1 MDIEKLIREM
11 TTEEKLCQ
19 MTQTN
24 RVCVFRDQKDGI
36 WDFQA
41 LHMTDKQYDS
51 IGSVLSYTME
61 YDVKGNL
68 DEHLKNDRNGI
79 PLMVML
85 DIIHGYKTIFPIP
98 LAMGASFDTE
108 LVEECSKFAAVEA
121 TKDGVMA
128 TFSPMVDLARDARW
142 GRIMETTSED
152 PYVNGEFGKSMIRGY
167 HAGGLACCVKHFAA
181 YGGAESGRDYN
192 LVDMS
197 EHTLREYYLRA
208 YHECLKENP
217 EMVMASFNSLNG
229 IPATGNTW
237 LMRDIL
243 RKEWGFDGVVISD
256 YNGVGEMICHRF
268 KENRKQAAC
277 AGILAGV
284 DIEMCSSAYSENGE
298 ALLQDGELDIELI
311 NDSVRRILKLKEKY
325 GLFENPY
332 YKLSDEKS
340 VVTEEGRALARKMA
354 EETFVLLKNEESVLP
369 LKKQDK
375 IALIG
380 PFADTKEIIGGW
392 SAFADKTATVT
403 IKQGVENLLGKSVES
418 VKGCGWTWNDT
429 DISGFEEALK
439 VAEKTDKIV
448 LCVGEH
454 QSESGECKSKTD
466 IRIPKAQRKL
476 IKELKKTGKA
486 MIGVV
491 FAGRPLALK
500 DVVDLFD
507 AILYVWQPGT
517 EGGNAIANVLYGKT
531 NPSGKLPVSLPR
543 TVGQCPIYYSR
554 FSTGRPQAVDAGFF
568 VGTTCYIDEK
578 NSALF
583 PFGFGLSYTR
593 FEYSVPEL
601 SAVERKED
609 ERVYLRTKIKN
620 VGEMDGVEVAQ
631 LYIRDDFS
639 EIVRPVKEMKGF
651 QRVFLKA
658 GEEKE
663 ITFEI
668 TVEMLKYY
676 GINNEFTAEKGKFT
690 LMVGSD
696 SENLQE
702 ISLRL
707 I

>member
-1 MDIEKLIREM
+1 MDIKKLISEM

-24 RVCVFRDQKDGI
+24 RVCVFRDQKEGI
-36 WDFQA
+36 GDFQA

-51 IGSVLSYTME
+51 IGSALSYTME

-68 DEHLKNDRNGI
+68 DEHLKNDRNKI
-79 PLMVML
+79 PLMIML
-85 DIIHGYKTIFPIP
+85 DVIHGYKTIFPIP

-121 TKDGVMA
+121 TKEGVMA

-152 PYVNGEFGKSMIRGY
+152 PYVNGEFGKAMIRGY

-243 RKEWGFDGVVISD
+243 RKEWGFDGVIISD
-256 YNGVGEMICHRF
+256 YGGVEEMISHRF
-268 KENRKQAAC
+268 KENRKQAAK

-284 DIEMCSSAYSENGE
+284 DIEMCTSAYSENGE
-298 ALLQDGELDIELI
+298 SLVEEGELNIELI

-332 YKLSDEKS
+332 YKLSDEKIE
-340 VVTEEGRALARKMA
+340 VTEDGRALARKMA
-354 EETFVLLKNEESVLP
+354 EETFVLLKNENVLP

-392 SAFADKTATVT
+392 SPFGDKRATVT
-403 IKQGVENLLGKSVES
+403 IKQGVEKLLGKSVES
-418 VKGCGWTWNDT
+418 VKGCGWAWNDT
-429 DISGFEEALK
+429 DTSGFEEALN
-439 VAEKTDKIV
+439 VAGKADKIV

-454 QSESGECKSKTD
+454 QSESSECKSKTD
-466 IRIPKAQRKL
+466 IRISKTQRKF
-476 IKELKKTGKA
+476 IKEMKKTGKPI
-486 MIGVV
+486 IGVV
-491 FAGRPLALK
+491 FAGRPLVLK
-500 DVVDLFD
+500 DVVDSFD

-517 EGGNAIANVLYGKT
+517 EGGNAIANVLFGET
-531 NPSGKLPVSLPR
+531 NPSGRLPISLPR
-543 TVGQCPIYYSR
+543 TVGQCPVYYSR
-554 FSTGRPQAVDAGFF
+554 FSTGRPQDVDAGFF
-568 VGTTCYIDEK
+568 TGATCYIDEK
-578 NSALF
+578 ITALF

-601 SAVERKED
+601 SALEMKEG
-609 ERVYLRTKIKN
+609 ETVYLRTKIKN

-639 EIVRPVKEMKGF
+639 EIVRPEKEMKGF
-651 QRVFLKA
+651 QRVHLKV

-663 ITFEI
+663 IEFEI

-676 GINNEFTAEKGKFT
+676 GVNNVFEAEKGTFT

-702 ISLRL
+702 ITLRL

>member
-1 MDIEKLIREM
+1 MDIEKLISEM

-79 PLMVML
+79 PLMIML

-98 LAMGASFDTE
+98 LAMGGSFDTQ
-108 LVEECSKFAAVEA
+108 LVEECSKFAAVES

-142 GRIMETTSED
+142 GRVMETTSED
-152 PYVNGEFGKSMIRGY
+152 PYVNGEFGKAMIRGY

-181 YGGAESGRDYN
+181 YGGAEAGRDYN
-192 LVDMS
+192 LVDIS

-208 YHECLKENP
+208 YHECLKEKP

-256 YNGVGEMICHRF
+256 YNGVCEMINHRF
-268 KENRKQAAC
+268 KEDRKQAAK

-298 ALLQDGELDIELI
+298 TLVQDGELDIEHI
-311 NDSVRRILKLKEKY
+311 NDSVRRILQLKEKY

-340 VVTEEGRALARKMA
+340 VVTEEGRALARRMA
-354 EETFVLLKNEESVLP
+354 EETFVLLKNENVLP
-369 LKKQDK
+369 LKKQDNV
-375 IALIG
+375 AFIG
-380 PFADTKEIIGGW
+380 PFADTKEILGGW
-392 SAFADKTATVT
+392 SPFGDKSATITV
-403 IKQGVENLLGKSVES
+403 KQGVEKLLGKGVASA
-418 VKGCGWTWNDT
+418 KGCGWAWNDT
-429 DISGFEEALK
+429 DTSGFEEAINVAKNVDK
-439 VAEKTDKIV
+439 VV

-454 QSESGECKSKTD
+454 QSESSECKSKTD
-466 IRIPKAQRKL
+466 IRISKTQRKF
-476 IKELKKTGKA
+476 IKEMKKTGKPL
-486 MIGVV
+486 IGVI
-491 FAGRPLALK
+491 FAGRPLVLK
-500 DVVDLFD
+500 DVVDCFD

-517 EGGNAIANVLYGKT
+517 EGGNAIANVLFGEV
-531 NPSGKLPVSLPR
+531 NPSAKLPISLPR
-543 TVGQCPIYYSR
+543 TVGQCPLYYSR

-578 NSALF
+578 NTALF

-593 FEYSVPEL
+593 FEYSAPTL
-601 SAVERKED
+601 SATEMKED
-609 ERVYLRTKIKN
+609 ETLRLRTKIKN
-620 VGEMDGVEVAQ
+620 VGKMDGVEVAQ

-651 QRVFLKA
+651 QRVHLKA

-663 ITFEI
+663 IEFEI
-668 TVEMLKYY
+668 TVDMLKYY
-676 GINNEFTAEKGKFT
+676 GVNNMFAAEKGTFT

-702 ISLRL
+702 ISMRL